1 MSRLAEFMYEYIV
14 MFVCLYFRNP
24 MRKRV
29 NVTPSPN
36 NTSKNGDKISA
47 LPEGWARKNGGGEGE
62 DVVGSG
68 DSRRIRLGKVMNSNM
83 HLLSRQIDFFTLN
96 ILVAC
101 LNIPCENL
109 FYFQI
114 LSGKSPLP
122 LHRHGRLLHLSYY
135 IVMFTVLLYMF
146 Y

>member
-29 NVTPSPN
+29 SVTLSPN

-47 LPEGWARKNGGGEGE
+47 LPEGWARKNGGDEGE

-83 HLLSRQIDFFTLN
+83 HLLSRQI
-96 ILVAC
+96 
-101 LNIPCENL
+101 
-109 FYFQI
+109 
-114 LSGKSPLP
+114 
-122 LHRHGRLLHLSYY
+122 SYRIMF
-135 IVMFTVLLYMF
+135 IVFIVL
-146 Y
+146 